1 MMWIAQYG
9 IITQQVMSSMLR
21 CDTVAGVSPVA
32 GGVPL
37 EGIMLQGTY
46 ALIACSAVHRVRS
59 GSIQPIAGFLQLI
72 GAI

>member
-1 MMWIAQYG
+1 MAQHG

-21 CDTVAGVSPVA
+21 CGTVAGVSPIA

-46 ALIACSAVHRVRS
+46 ALIACSAVHRVRT
-59 GSIQPIAGFLQLI
+59 GSKMPLAGFLLLSE
-72 GAI
+72 AI